1 MQLESPTSLLQSP
14 GGLDF
19 AQPSAG
25 TVSHTHPADVLQ
37 AMHTVL
43 SMQLCA
49 KQAHEKS
56 TLPSRRFRSPDIH
69 NLLAHHSITVLSTKP
84 AVPAGAQGMDRR
96 KDMGLPTSAF
106 PLDLPSP
113 GLMPLP
119 DASQQ
124 PQHVAGP
131 SGEPLHP
138 AVHPF
143 YPAVH
148 LQHGPC

>member
-1 MQLESPTSLLQSP
+1 
-14 GGLDF
+14 
-19 AQPSAG
+19 
-25 TVSHTHPADVLQ
+25 
-37 AMHTVL
+37 
-43 SMQLCA
+43 
-49 KQAHEKS
+49 
-56 TLPSRRFRSPDIH
+56 
-69 NLLAHHSITVLSTKP
+69 
-84 AVPAGAQGMDRR
+84 MDRR

-131 SGEPLHP
+131 SGEPLYP

-148 LQHGPC
+148 LQHGPCRTAGGHGPWHGMEGMSPCCKATVHSADR